1 MSSSQRSA
9 LPASR
14 TQPDL
19 SRLLQAPMGRRAAL
33 GGGAVLAAAMLA
45 ACSGSGGGAG
55 GGGTTVMTTAYAL
68 SYLVKGVAGDSAEV
82 IDLAKPGVDA
92 HGLELSVS
100 EVSQLAAADLV
111 VMIPGFQTAVDDALA
126 SHGDDNALAVDSAIE
141 LLPSDAAE
149 SGHDEHAGESA
160 EEHAEHADEASDAG
174 GEEEH
179 DHGDTDPHF
188 WHDPSLMAQLAVA
201 IGDRLAEIDP
211 DSASTYRDNAQ
222 ALSTELQALDTE
234 LEELFGAIE
243 GPKPFVTSHTAFAYL
258 AHRYGLEQIGITGVD
273 PEVEPSPQRLLEL
286 ESVIQE
292 EGVTTVFFETTAS
305 PKVAQTLADK
315 LGIEAAELDNLETQL
330 DESVDYPAVMRSNAE
345 ALAASWR

>member
-1 MSSSQRSA
+1 MSSSSRPTASSL
-9 LPASR
+9 LPL
-14 TQPDL
+14 DL
-19 SRLLQAPMGRRAAL
+19 SRLLRAPMGRRAAL
-33 GGGAVLAAAMLA
+33 GGGAALAAAALA
-45 ACSGSGGGAG
+45 ACSGPGGASG
-55 GGGTTVMTTAYAL
+55 DGTRVMTTAYAL
-68 SYLVKGVAGDSAEV
+68 SYLVKGVVGESAEV

-100 EVSQLAAADLV
+100 EVSQLADADLV

-126 SHGDDNALAVDSAIE
+126 SHGSDNALAVDSAIE

-149 SGHDEHAGESA
+149 AGHDEHAGESA
-160 EEHAEHADEASDAG
+160 EEHAEHAEEGSDAG

-188 WHDPSLMAQLAVA
+188 WHDPSLMAQVAVA

-211 DSASTYRDNAQ
+211 DGASTYRDNAQ
-222 ALSTELQALDTE
+222 SLSTDLEALDAE
-234 LEELFGAIE
+234 LEELFGAID